1 MNPRYNAGVVFVTVV
16 LTSSEVQRV
25 QQAASALWPNEI
37 SKGRLSRSEIIRRF
51 TCAGT
56 ELLPR
61 LPAPERRTLEEEFI
75 DSVTTANGFHFRGR
89 LPRG

>member
-1 MNPRYNAGVVFVTVV
+1 MVIVTVT

-25 QQAASALWPNEI
+25 QQAASALWPEEI
-37 SKGRLSRSEIIRRF
+37 NKGRLSRSEIIRRF

-56 ELLPR
+56 ELLAR
-61 LPAPERRTLEEEFI
+61 LSEQERRALEEEII
-75 DSVTTANGFHFRGR
+75 DSVSSPNGFRFRGR